1 MTITAKNVRVRVNL
15 PRGVQ
20 CRYVYGVPNPQIGAR
35 TVEFNLP
42 DIERGST
49 VSNLS
54 EYEFDR
60 HVPGTYRVAKVELTY
75 DDAVSGR
82 TESLVSEVVMEFL
95 NDRAQVES
103 GRNPVVQRELEVHLA
118 SRNLEKTMM
127 GMRTQQLTAMG
138 AMQELERTRTILMQ
152 SGRAAQAQEI
162 GQAMDALQRGGEVE
176 KTLIGTIY
184 HLDQG
189 KQK

>member
-1 MTITAKNVRVRVNL
+1 MTITAKNIRVKLKL

-20 CRYVYGVPNPQIGAR
+20 MRYVYGIPNPQTSPR
-35 TVEFNLP
+35 QVEFMLP

-49 VSNLS
+49 VANLS
-54 EYEFDR
+54 ELDLDR
-60 HVPGTYRVAKVELTY
+60 HVPGTYRIARVEVAY

-82 TESLVSEVVMEFL
+82 TEVLAGDAVVEFVS
-95 NDRAQVES
+95 DRGQVGS
-103 GRNPVVQRELEVHLA
+103 GKNPVVQRELEVHLA

-127 GMRTQQLTAMG
+127 GMRTQQLNATG
-138 AMQELERTRTILMQ
+138 AMQELQKTRTILMQ
-152 SGRAAQAQEI
+152 SGRSEQAQEVGAAI
-162 GQAMDALQRGGEVE
+162 DALQRGGEVE

-189 KQK
+189 KRK

>member
-1 MTITAKNVRVRVNL
+1 
-15 PRGVQ
+15 
-20 CRYVYGVPNPQIGAR
+20 
-35 TVEFNLP
+35 VEFSIP

-49 VSNLS
+49 VANLS
-54 EYEFDR
+54 ELELDR
-60 HVPGTYRVAKVELTY
+60 HVPGIYRTVRAEVSY

-82 TESLVSEVVMEFL
+82 TETISADAVAEFVT
-95 NDRAQVES
+95 DREQVET

-138 AMQELERTRTILMQ
+138 AMQELQKTRTILMQ
-152 SGRAAQAQEI
+152 SGRSDQAQEV
-162 GQAMDALQRGGEVE
+162 GQAIDALQRGGEVE

-189 KQK
+189 KKKG